1 MTAITGQR
9 IRRRGSTINQ
19 GVILLI
25 LGLGAIG
32 LASSIGSQAL
42 SPWFVAFMALAGV
55 AAMWMA
61 VVFLFRTTRTAQ
73 AISRARSRE

>member
-32 LASSIGSQAL
+32 LASSIGSQAS
-42 SPWFVAFMALAGV
+42 SPWLVHFMALAGV

-61 VVFLFRTTRTAQ
+61 VVLLFRATRTAQ